1 MNSPSGTYLAV
12 LLLAFL
18 SGGTTV
24 IGVALAIAI
33 GNNSRMTATGI
44 GFSTGIMILISL
56 CELVPESLTIAGPA
70 TTSLSVG
77 LGAALILT
85 LHVAIPH
92 LHLGRERAEP
102 TVEMRAAYLIAFG
115 LILHDVPEGFAMANA
130 FLASPSLGVMVAVAI
145 ALHNIPEEFAMA
157 VPAVATKN
165 RVLLFK
171 AAILSGLAEPAGA
184 ILGLLAVHVNPS
196 LNPTFIG
203 FAAGAMVMVSLFELL
218 PMARKYGR
226 AGFFT
231 LGLAVSGL
239 VYLALQ
245 VLVPEQ

>member
-1 MNSPSGTYLAV
+1 M

-24 IGVALAIAI
+24 IGVTLAIAI

-70 TTSLSVG
+70 TTCLSVG

-165 RVLLFK
+165 RALLFK

-218 PMARKYGR
+218 PMARMYGR